1 MKNTEKIAS
10 TKLQKNKKNAKENIY
25 EMQNAIF
32 IKIDY
37 EV

>member
-10 TKLQKNKKNAKENIY
+10 TKLQKKKKNGKENIY
-25 EMQNAIF
+25 EMQNAFF